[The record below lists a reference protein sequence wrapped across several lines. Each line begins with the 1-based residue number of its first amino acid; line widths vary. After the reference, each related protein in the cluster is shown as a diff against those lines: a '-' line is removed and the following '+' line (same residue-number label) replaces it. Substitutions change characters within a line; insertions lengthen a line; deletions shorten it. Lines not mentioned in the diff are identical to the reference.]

1 MARSTKTIAGDETM
15 HYVSPRKKRE
25 APKAKMQP
33 PMTPMIDVTFQ
44 LLLFFLLTMTF
55 REAEGII
62 PGTLPAEAGT
72 PQTDPIEL
80 EKIEISL
87 RPAAEGCLY
96 EIRGLNVGINS
107 PAELYARLKAR
118 QDAIGSADAPVIIK
132 PSPDVGWEFV
142 VEAFNQAMRAEFKNI
157 GFATSS

>member
-1 MARSTKTIAGDETM
+1 MARSTKTIPGDETI
-15 HYVSPRKKRE
+15 HHISPRKKRE
-25 APKAKMQP
+25 APKPKMQP

-62 PGTLPAEAGT
+62 PGTLPGG
-72 PQTDPIEL
+72 PVSGVDVVDL

-87 RPAAEGCLY
+87 RPAGEGCLY
-96 EIRGLNVGINS
+96 EIKGLNVGINS

-118 QDAIGSADAPVIIK
+118 QAAIGSAEAPVVIK
-132 PSPDVGWEFV
+132 PAPDIGWEFV